1 MTQTEKNC
9 TNCYWHNN
17 GCPSTGEVCNG
28 LSMWQPK
35 ACDYWNGEECTF
47 DHGACDSQVETDY
60 SHKIQGLIFSR
71 YAELFTNYTFIDHET
86 AIDLMAGE
94 ILTLRKE
101 LQQHKEALRLA
112 CQQICFHGHDCPAE
126 SVSNFDTF
134 ECKDTCDIVGQK
146 PFDCWI
152 KYFLIEAKGG

>member
-28 LSMWQPK
+28 LSMWKPK

-94 ILTLRKE
+94 IQVLRKE
-101 LQQHKEALRLA
+101 LQQYKEALKSA
-112 CQQICFHGHDCPAE
+112 CGLIVETGTTIQSMFNKQFNP
-126 SVSNFDTF
+126 SVEELMFF
-134 ECKDTCDIVGQK
+134 
-146 PFDCWI
+146 
-152 KYFLIEAKGG
+152 FLFRAQSKEVENK